1 MHRLLKRQ
9 IERLWGDES
18 TLPEGLRPLLDAI
31 SETYVQSD
39 VDRAML
45 ERSLEIVSDEMGEQ
59 NSQLQAELN
68 DHKATEKSLEK
79 SLSTFVATLNSTT
92 DGILVVGEDGKIES
106 YNEKFAEMWRMPPE
120 VLASGDDRLMIA
132 VASSELKDGF
142 KYFSAGERIR
152 KSNQKSFDLLEFRD
166 GRVFERYSQP
176 RWIDERR
183 EGRVWCFRDITERHR
198 IETELRIAAAA
209 FQSHESMVITDVN
222 GVILRVN
229 RAFTECTGYAP
240 EECIGNT
247 PRMFKSGRHDDAFY
261 REMWQKLLSEGTWQG
276 EVWDRRKNGEIYP
289 KWMIVSAVTGENG
302 RTTHFIAT
310 HLDITE
316 RKKAEQRIENLAFFD
331 HLTGLL
337 NRTLLADRIQQA
349 LVYSSRNRSH
359 GALMLLDLD
368 NFKALNDTMG
378 HDVGDL
384 YLIEVSKRLK
394 ECVRATDSV
403 ARQGGDEFVVLL
415 EGFGDDRSA
424 AKQIEQVAEKIIEAI
439 ERPFNLQPGANEMAK
454 SHTYH
459 GGVSIGITMFR
470 GEAIGVDELLKQ
482 ADLAMYRAKHTG
494 RNRLCFF
501 SPEMQQS
508 VSRRA
513 EIEASIRQAIEGE
526 QFRLYY
532 QPQVDDDGVI
542 VGVEALIRWH
552 HPDQRTISP
561 DEFIP
566 VAEDSGLIFPLG
578 VWVLQT
584 ACRQLVAWAKDWRT
598 ASLTIAVNVS
608 ASQFQGKDFVE
619 QVVAVLKQTGAD
631 PARLKLELTE
641 SMLLDDIEDI
651 VAKMNALKSLGVGFS
666 LDDFGTGYSSLSY
679 LKRLPLDQLK
689 IDRSF
694 VRDVLIDP
702 NDASIAR
709 TIVALG
715 KSLGLDVIAEGV
727 ETRGQRDF
735 LSELGCRVHQGY
747 LFSPALPIE
756 QLDDYLSNFANASN
770 RLVAVKRAGQKAM

>member
-9 IERLWGDES
+9 IERLWGDEN
-18 TLPEGLRPLLDAI
+18 TLPEGLRPLFEAI
-31 SETYVQSD
+31 SETYAQSD

-68 DHKATEKSLEK
+68 DRKETEKSLGK

-120 VLASGDDRLMIA
+120 VLASGDDRMMVA
-132 VASSELKDGF
+132 AASSELKDAF

-240 EECIGNT
+240 EECIGKT
-247 PRMFKSGRHDDAFY
+247 PRMFKSGRHSDAFY

-289 KWMIVSAVTGENG
+289 KWMIVSAVAGENG
-302 RTTHFIAT
+302 QTTHFIAT

-349 LVYSSRNRSH
+349 LVFSSRNHCH

-384 YLIEVSKRLK
+384 FLIEVSKRLK

-415 EGFGDDRSA
+415 EGFGDDRTA
-424 AKQIEQVAEKIIEAI
+424 ATQIQQVAEKVLEAI
-439 ERPFNLQPGANEMAK
+439 GQPFNLQVMSNGMATN
-454 SHTYH
+454 HTYH
-459 GGVSIGITMFR
+459 AGVSIGITMFR

-501 SPEMQQS
+501 SPEMQHS
-508 VSRRA
+508 VSRKA
-513 EIEASIRQAIEGE
+513 EIEASIRQGIQAG

-542 VGVEALIRWH
+542 LGVEALIRWH
-552 HPDQRTISP
+552 HPDRRTISP

-566 VAEDSGLIFPLG
+566 IAEESGLIFPLG
-578 VWVLQT
+578 NWVLET
-584 ACRQLVAWAKDWRT
+584 ACRQLAAWASNWQT

-619 QVVAVLKQTGAD
+619 QVAGALRNAAAD
-631 PARLKLELTE
+631 PSRLKLELTE

-651 VAKMNALKSLGVGFS
+651 IAKMNALKSLGVGFS

-694 VRDVLIDP
+694 VRDVLVDA

-727 ETRGQRDF
+727 ETKGQREF
-735 LSELGCRVHQGY
+735 LSALGCRVHQGY
-747 LFSPALPIE
+747 LFTPALPID
-756 QLDDYLSNFANASN
+756 QLDDYLANFASAGK
-770 RLVAVKRAGQKAM
+770 RLVAVKRAGQ